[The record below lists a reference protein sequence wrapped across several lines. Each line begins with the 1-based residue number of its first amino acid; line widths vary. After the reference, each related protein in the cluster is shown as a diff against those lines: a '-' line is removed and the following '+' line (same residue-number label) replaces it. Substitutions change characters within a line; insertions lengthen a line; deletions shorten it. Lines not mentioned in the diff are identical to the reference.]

1 IAPTI
6 LATTADLQELVD
18 AKTKRSTP
26 DLPHMKGRRRIVVGE
41 LLLDALDGKVTFT
54 VDQQT
59 RTIRWSLSEQTTDR

>member
-1 IAPTI
+1 
-6 LATTADLQELVD
+6 
-18 AKTKRSTP
+18 
-26 DLPHMKGRRRIVVGE
+26 VVGE